1 MNEEVYAVYAEHDD
15 ITFILKDTLDDNG
28 TPYRTEVIGF
38 YYGKPNEECTSQY
51 MGDLIAEYK

>member
-1 MNEEVYAVYAEHDD
+1 MNEEIYTAYSASADM
-15 ITFILKDTLDDNG
+15 TFILKDTLDNDG

-38 YYGKPNEECTSQY
+38 YYGEPDEENTRRY

>member
-1 MNEEVYAVYAEHDD
+1 MQEEIYTAYAEYNDM
-15 ITFILKDTLDDNG
+15 TFILRDTLNDDG

-38 YYGKPNEECTSQY
+38 YYGEPDEENTRQF

>member
-1 MNEEVYAVYAEHDD
+1 MQEEIYTAYAEDND
-15 ITFILKDTLDDNG
+15 MTFILKDTLNDDG

-38 YYGKPNEECTSQY
+38 YYGEPDEENTRQF

>member
-1 MNEEVYAVYAEHDD
+1 MQEELYTAYAPDTD
-15 ITFILKDTLDDNG
+15 MTFILKDTLDDDG

-38 YYGKPNEECTSQY
+38 YYGEPDEDSTRQY

>member
-1 MNEEVYAVYAEHDD
+1 MQEEIYTAYAEDND
-15 ITFILKDTLDDNG
+15 MTFILKDTLDNDG

-38 YYGKPNEECTSQY
+38 YYGEPDEDNTRQY

>member
-1 MNEEVYAVYAEHDD
+1 MQEEIYTAYAEDND
-15 ITFILKDTLDDNG
+15 MTFILKDTLNDDG

-38 YYGKPNEECTSQY
+38 YYGEPDEDNTRQF